1 METQDSTTRLLE
13 MLDNPEAY
21 SEQDIR
27 DFIGGDET
35 ARETYRLMVATR
47 QAYRHRQHCRRV
59 DVDKAWQRFEQKH
72 LVHHCQQPRRMR
84 LKVAASFVG
93 VLLVSSLTYATIHYV
108 RHRQLS
114 QPSQT
119 EVEAGVQ
126 VDEKLDAPDTLGTE
140 PVVFDNVPL
149 EKMLTEIAAHYG
161 AEVIFMNDDVRS
173 LRFHFSW
180 NRGQGIEKVVENL
193 NHFERLHITQQ
204 SHQLV
209 VE

>member
-13 MLDNPEAY
+13 MLDKPEAY

-27 DFIGGDET
+27 DFISGDKA
-35 ARETYRLMVATR
+35 ARETYRLMAATR
-47 QAYRHRQHCRRV
+47 QAYRHRQHCRPV
-59 DVDKAWQRFEQKH
+59 DVDEAWLRFEQKH
-72 LVHHCQQPRRMR
+72 LVHQSLQPRRMR

-93 VLLVSSLTYATIHYV
+93 VLLVSGLAYATIHYV
-108 RHRQLS
+108 RHHQQS
-114 QPSQT
+114 QPTRT

-126 VDEKLDAPDTLGTE
+126 VDEKTEAPDTLGAE

-161 AEVIFMNDDVRS
+161 AEVVFVNDDVRS
-173 LRFHFSW
+173 LRLHFTW
-180 NRGQGIEKVVENL
+180 NRRQGVEKVVENL
-193 NHFERLHITQQ
+193 NHFERLHIRQQ